1 MCTAGRTPKVKSL
14 NDESVKTYSEMK
26 SQGLGL
32 DKLPKGGATAKGK
45 KKEEY
50 NNAVSRRILSAKNIR
65 GGRTGLRIPTSNI
78 QSGSGLQI

>member
-32 DKLPKGGATAKGK
+32 DTLPKGGATATGK

-50 NNAVSRRILSAKNIR
+50 DNAVSRRVLSAKNIR
-65 GGRTGLRIPTSNI
+65 KRNSLRIPTSNL

>member
-1 MCTAGRTPKVKSL
+1 MCTAGRAPKVKSL

-26 SQGLGL
+26 TQGLGL
-32 DKLPKGGATAKGK
+32 DTLPKGGATATGK

-50 NNAVSRRILSAKNIR
+50 DNAVSRRVLSAKNIR
-65 GGRTGLRIPTSNI
+65 KRNSLRIPTGNL

>member
-32 DKLPKGGATAKGK
+32 DTLPKGGATATGK

-50 NNAVSRRILSAKNIR
+50 NKE
-65 GGRTGLRIPTSNI
+65 
-78 QSGSGLQI
+78 